1 VVRETAKDKES
12 TVGKGESYFLTVVAL
27 APANEGLKGQER
39 HIKIPVV
46 RNLGYSDAILVSA
59 FPLSSASL
67 AFRPDPHTLF
77 CLGKGR
83 FGYRR
88 LTIHAQRE
96 SRK

>member
-1 VVRETAKDKES
+1 MARETAKDKQP

-27 APANEGLKGQER
+27 APANEGLSRQER
-39 HIKIPVV
+39 NIKIPVL
-46 RNLGYSDAILVSA
+46 RNLGYTDAA
-59 FPLSSASL
+59 FVAAFSLSIASL
-67 AFRPDPHTLF
+67 AFRLDPHTLF